1 MAITKVMHM
10 KASKNRQI
18 DVHLKQAIAYI
29 LKPEKLGNANLV
41 GGINCLPETAFEM
54 MKATKKMFQ
63 KTGGRQGYHLV
74 ISLKPGEGTPE
85 QMYDIAM
92 RFAKELL
99 HNEYEAVVAVHTDR
113 EHLHA
118 HVVLNSVN
126 MVNGHKYQY
135 HNGDWKAIIQ
145 PITNRLCEE
154 YGLDIMP
161 AEYSKD
167 PKNMSRPEWERENSY
182 TTLIKD
188 DVNYCALL
196 AEDERHF
203 IYLLSRLGY
212 EVKEG
217 KHIAVKAPGMK
228 RFKRIDTISEDFTR
242 ENINALIRYG
252 DSNSARPKVY
262 TFNPIYVKRAKLSK
276 FQKKYYARLYR
287 LRLIEKKRFYYKS
300 AHYYEA
306 IKQMHLLQ
314 EEYLLIVNHDVHS
327 LTDLMDLTNNLQK
340 DLQDVEMEQKQ
351 LYSERGIEKR
361 KCKNA
366 EDFQMFRD
374 SEPEYRLNLEALKER
389 KGKIKEQ
396 IKIAE
401 RCCFQEMSRVEEML
415 ERMIPVDEMDEITD
429 IYDVEIPDNPYK
441 KVAIAV
447 EEVAVSNEPK
457 SIVVPDVETVTE
469 LVRAVE
475 PMIIVPGPTIEPV
488 IEPVIEPIIEI
499 ADVVSGET
507 INPEIEESFV
517 EVPQSTDVEC
527 LRLPE
532 TVAEYRRLSLQEKAE
547 RFPFER
553 LSGDKAFNYFMDY
566 LTDMGS
572 RMGFSQAYDQFAE
585 ISECWDK
592 IQEQKLI
599 EREVEK
605 SLDLCDIM
613 GMTPELFRQ
622 ASADIRA
629 MVFRLEELDYKIGVK
644 VYRGVLEKL
653 GIEKDL
659 MDIYDEFDE
668 VYTESMTDKK
678 KDEKVWRR

>member
-18 DVHLKQAIAYI
+18 DVHLKQAITYI
-29 LKPEKLGNANLV
+29 LKPEKLGAANLV
-41 GGINCLPETAFEM
+41 GGVNCLPEKAYEM

-92 RFAKELL
+92 RFAEELL
-99 HNEYEAVVAVHTDR
+99 HNEYETVVAVHTDR

-118 HVVLNSVN
+118 HIVLNSVN
-126 MVNGHKYQY
+126 MVNGHKFQY
-135 HNGDWKAIIQ
+135 LNGEWKAIIQ

-196 AEDERHF
+196 AEDERYF

-252 DSNSARPKVY
+252 DSSNARPKVY

-287 LRLIEKKRFYYKS
+287 LRLIEKKRFHYKS

-314 EEYLLIVNHDVHS
+314 EEYLMIVNHDVHS
-327 LTDLMDLTNNLQK
+327 LSDLIYLVNKLQN
-340 DLQDVEMEQKQ
+340 DLQDVETEQKQ
-351 LYSERGIEKR
+351 MYSERGIEKR

-366 EDFQMFRD
+366 EDFQLFRD
-374 SEPEYRLNLEALKER
+374 SEPEYKCKLERLKER

-401 RCCFQEMSRVEEML
+401 RCCAKEISRAAEAL
-415 ERMIPVDEMDEITD
+415 DRMFSVDEMEEITD
-429 IYDVEIPDNPYK
+429 IYDVEVPKNPFK
-441 KVAIAV
+441 
-447 EEVAVSNEPK
+447 EVAVAVDEAPVSDELK
-457 SIVVPDVETVTE
+457 SIEEPEVAVITDLVMTE
-469 LVRAVE
+469 EQR
-475 PMIIVPGPTIEPV
+475 IIVPELTVEPV
-488 IEPVIEPIIEI
+488 IETSNIVE
-499 ADVVSGET
+499 GET
-507 INPEIEESFV
+507 IQSDIDKTLV
-517 EVPQSTDVEC
+517 DVPQSNDVE
-527 LRLPE
+527 RKELPK
-532 TVAEYRRLSLQEKAE
+532 TLVEYRRLSLQDKAE

-553 LSGDKAFNYFMDY
+553 ITDDKAFNYFMEY
-566 LTDMGS
+566 LTEIGS
-572 RMGFSQAYDQFAE
+572 SVGFSEAYDEFVE
-585 ISECWDK
+585 ISACWDK
-592 IQEQKLI
+592 IQEQNLV

-605 SLDLCDIM
+605 SMDLCDVM
-613 GMTPELFRQ
+613 GMTPELFQQ
-622 ASADIRA
+622 ARADIRA
-629 MVFRLEELDYKIGVK
+629 MVFHLEELDYKVGVK

-653 GIEKDL
+653 GIQNDL
-659 MDIYDEFDE
+659 MELYDEFDE
-668 VYTESMTDKK
+668 VYKESMTDKK
-678 KDEKVWRR
+678 KDEKDWRR

>member
-18 DVHLKQAIAYI
+18 DVHLKQAITYI
-29 LKPEKLGNANLV
+29 LKPEKLGDANLV
-41 GGINCLPETAFEM
+41 GGINCLPEKAYEM
-54 MKATKKMFQ
+54 MKGTKMMFQ

-92 RFAKELL
+92 RFAEELL

-118 HVVLNSVN
+118 HIVLNSVN
-126 MVNGHKYQY
+126 MVNGYKFQY

-182 TTLIKD
+182 STLIKD

-228 RFKRIDTISEDFTR
+228 RFKRIDTISEDFSR

-252 DSNSARPKVY
+252 DSSAARPKVY

-287 LRLIEKKRFYYKS
+287 LRLIEKKRFHYKS

-327 LTDLMDLTNNLQK
+327 LPDLINLSNKLQN
-340 DLQDVEMEQKQ
+340 DLQDVETEQKQ

-374 SEPEYRLNLEALKER
+374 SEPEYRCKLEALKER

-401 RCCFQEMSRVEEML
+401 RCCAKEISRAAEAL
-415 ERMIPVDEMDEITD
+415 DRMFPVDEMEEITN
-429 IYDVEIPDNPYK
+429 IYDVEVPENPFK
-441 KVAIAV
+441 EVAVAV
-447 EEVAVSNEPK
+447 DEVAVSDESK
-457 SIVVPDVETVTE
+457 SLAIQPVEKATG
-469 LVRAVE
+469 LARDD
-475 PMIIVPGPTIEPV
+475 
-488 IEPVIEPIIEI
+488 EPIITVPKPSIDPVQDSVMESSDMVEGEI
-499 ADVVSGET
+499 IVSD
-507 INPEIEESFV
+507 IDEIPV
-517 EVPQSTDVEC
+517 DVPQSNDVEC
-527 LRLPE
+527 MELPKVL
-532 TVAEYRRLSLQEKAE
+532 TEYQRLSLQEKAE
-547 RFPFER
+547 RFPFEI
-553 LSGDKAFNYFMDY
+553 LSDDKAFHYFMDY
-566 LTDMGS
+566 LAEIGS
-572 RMGFSQAYDQFAE
+572 NMGFSEAYDEFAE

-592 IQEQKLI
+592 KQEKRFV

-605 SLDLCDIM
+605 SMNLCDIM
-613 GMTPELFRQ
+613 GMTPELFQQ

-629 MVFRLEELDYKIGVK
+629 MVFHLEELDYKVGVK
-644 VYRGVLEKL
+644 VYRGVFEKL
-653 GIEKDL
+653 GIQKDL
-659 MDIYDEFDE
+659 MEIYDEFDE
-668 VYTESMTDKK
+668 VYKESVTDKK
-678 KDEKVWRR
+678 KADQDWRR

>member
-29 LKPEKLGNANLV
+29 LKPEKLGDANLV
-41 GGINCLPETAFEM
+41 GGINCLPEKAYEM

-74 ISLKPGEGTPE
+74 ISLRPGEGTPE

-92 RFAKELL
+92 RFAEELL

-118 HVVLNSVN
+118 HIVLNSVN
-126 MVNGHKYQY
+126 MVNGYKFQY

-188 DVNYCALL
+188 DVSYCALL

-228 RFKRIDTISEDFTR
+228 RFKRIDTISEDFSR

-252 DSNSARPKVY
+252 DSSNARPKVY

-287 LRLIEKKRFYYKS
+287 LRLIEKKRFHYKS

-306 IKQMHLLQ
+306 IKQMHLIQ
-314 EEYLLIVNHDVHS
+314 EEYLLIVNQDVHS
-327 LTDLMDLTNNLQK
+327 LPDLIDLANKFQN
-340 DLQDVEMEQKQ
+340 DLQDIETEQKQ

-366 EDFQMFRD
+366 DDFQLFRD
-374 SEPEYRLNLEALKER
+374 TESEYRCKLEALKER

-396 IKIAE
+396 IKIVE
-401 RCCFQEMSRVEEML
+401 RCCSKEISRAAEAL
-415 ERMIPVDEMDEITD
+415 DRMFPVDEMEEITN
-429 IYDVEIPDNPYK
+429 IYDVEVPENPFK
-441 KVAIAV
+441 EVVVA
-447 EEVAVSNEPK
+447 EDEVAVSDESKSLAITPVEKVTGLARDGEPRN
-457 SIVVPDVETVTE
+457 IVLGQT
-469 LVRAVE
+469 
-475 PMIIVPGPTIEPV
+475 
-488 IEPVIEPIIEI
+488 IEPVIEPIIETLDTVEGEI
-499 ADVVSGET
+499 IVSD
-507 INPEIEESFV
+507 IDEIPVGVQQSNDEECV
-517 EVPQSTDVEC
+517 E
-527 LRLPE
+527 LPKAL
-532 TVAEYRRLSLQEKAE
+532 AEYQRLSLQDKAE

-553 LSGDKAFNYFMDY
+553 LPDDEAFHYFMDY
-566 LTDMGS
+566 LTEIGS
-572 RMGFSQAYDQFAE
+572 KMGFSEAYDEFAA

-592 IQEQKLI
+592 MQEEKLV
-599 EREVEK
+599 EREIEK
-605 SLDLCDIM
+605 SMDLCDIM
-613 GMTPELFRQ
+613 GMTPELFQQ
-622 ASADIRA
+622 ASVDIRA
-629 MVFRLEELDYKIGVK
+629 MVFHLEELDYKVGVK

-653 GIEKDL
+653 GIQKDL
-659 MDIYDEFDE
+659 MEVYDEYDE
-668 VYTESMTDKK
+668 VYKKSVTDKK
-678 KDEKVWRR
+678 KDEKERRR

>member
-18 DVHLKQAIAYI
+18 DVHLKQAITYI
-29 LKPEKLGNANLV
+29 LKPEKLGDANLV
-41 GGINCLPETAFEM
+41 GGINCLPEMAYEM

-63 KTGGRQGYHLV
+63 KSGGRQGYHLV
-74 ISLKPGEGTPE
+74 ISLRPGEGTPE

-92 RFAKELL
+92 RFAEELL
-99 HNEYEAVVAVHTDR
+99 HNEFEAVVAVHTDR

-118 HVVLNSVN
+118 HIVLNSVN
-126 MVNGHKYQY
+126 MVNGYKFQY
-135 HNGDWKAIIQ
+135 HNGDWKEIIQ

-182 TTLIKD
+182 TILIKD

-203 IYLLSRLGY
+203 IYLLCRLGY

-228 RFKRIDTISEDFTR
+228 RFKRIDTISEDFSR

-252 DSNSARPKVY
+252 DSSNARPKVY
-262 TFNPIYVKRAKLSK
+262 TINPIYVKRAKLTK

-287 LRLIEKKRFYYKS
+287 LRLIEKKRFHYKS

-327 LTDLMDLTNNLQK
+327 LPDLIALSNKLQN
-340 DLQDVEMEQKQ
+340 DLQDVETEQKQ

-366 EDFQMFRD
+366 DDFQMFRD
-374 SEPEYRLNLEALKER
+374 TESEYRRKLEALKER

-401 RCCFQEMSRVEEML
+401 RCCAKEISRAAEAL
-415 ERMIPVDEMDEITD
+415 DRMFPVDEMEEITD
-429 IYDVEIPDNPYK
+429 IYDVEVPENPFK
-441 KVAIAV
+441 EVAEAV
-447 EEVAVSNEPK
+447 DEVAVSDESK
-457 SIVVPDVETVTE
+457 SLAVPPVEKVTE
-469 LVRAVE
+469 LFVKEE
-475 PMIIVPGPTIEPV
+475 PRSIVPEPTS
-488 IEPVIEPIIEI
+488 EPVIEPIIETLDTVEGEI
-499 ADVVSGET
+499 IVSD
-507 INPEIEESFV
+507 NDEIPVGVQRCNNV
-517 EVPQSTDVEC
+517 ERVE
-527 LRLPE
+527 LPK
-532 TVAEYRRLSLQEKAE
+532 VLAEYQRLSLQEKAE
-547 RFPFER
+547 RFPFEI
-553 LSGDKAFNYFMDY
+553 LPDDKVFHYFMDY
-566 LTDMGS
+566 LTEIGS
-572 RMGFSQAYDQFAE
+572 NMRFSEAYDEFAA

-592 IQEQKLI
+592 MQEQELV

-605 SLDLCDIM
+605 SMDLCDIM
-613 GMTPELFRQ
+613 GMTPELFQQ

-629 MVFRLEELDYKIGVK
+629 MVFHLEELDYKVGVK

-668 VYTESMTDKK
+668 VYVESMTDKK
-678 KDEKVWRR
+678 KDEKEWRR

>member
-10 KASKNRQI
+10 KASKSRQI
-18 DVHLKQAIAYI
+18 DVHLKQAIVYI
-29 LKPEKLGNANLV
+29 LKPEKLGAANLV
-41 GGINCLPETAFEM
+41 GGINCLPEAAYEM

-92 RFAKELL
+92 RFAEELL

-118 HVVLNSVN
+118 HIVLNSVN
-126 MVNGHKYQY
+126 MVNGYKFQY

-167 PKNMSRPEWERENSY
+167 PKNMSRPEWKKENSY
-182 TTLIKD
+182 ATLIKD
-188 DVNYCALL
+188 DVNYCVLL

-228 RFKRIDTISEDFTR
+228 RFKRIDTISADFTR

-252 DSNSARPKVY
+252 DSSVARPKVY

-287 LRLIEKKRFYYKS
+287 LRLIEKKRFHYKS

-314 EEYLLIVNHDVHS
+314 EEYLMIVNHDVHS
-327 LTDLMDLTNNLQK
+327 LTDLTDLTNKLQN
-340 DLQDVEMEQKQ
+340 DLQDVETEQKQ
-351 LYSERGIEKR
+351 MYSERGIEKR

-366 EDFQMFRD
+366 EDFQLFRD
-374 SEPEYRLNLEALKER
+374 GEPEYRYKLEALKER

-401 RCCFQEMSRVEEML
+401 RCCVQEISRAAETLDRML
-415 ERMIPVDEMDEITD
+415 PVDEKEEITD
-429 IYDVEIPDNPYK
+429 IYDVEVPENPFK
-441 KVAIAV
+441 KVIVAV
-447 EEVAVSNEPK
+447 DEVAISEEAK
-457 SIVVPDVETVTE
+457 RIVVPQLEAMNE
-469 LVRAVE
+469 FVREDE
-475 PMIIVPGPTIEPV
+475 PIIIVPEPSIELVTDSV
-488 IEPVIEPIIEI
+488 IELSDMIERETTSSGIDET
-499 ADVVSGET
+499 VVDM
-507 INPEIEESFV
+507 
-517 EVPQSTDVEC
+517 PQSNDVERMERPKA
-527 LRLPE
+527 L
-532 TVAEYRRLSLQEKAE
+532 AEYQRLSLQEKAE
-547 RFPFER
+547 RFPFKR
-553 LSGDKAFNYFMDY
+553 LANDKTFNYFMGY
-566 LTDMGS
+566 LTEIGNS
-572 RMGFSQAYDQFAE
+572 MGFSEAYDEFAE
-585 ISECWDK
+585 ISACWDK
-592 IQEQKLI
+592 IQEQSLV

-605 SLDLCDIM
+605 SMYLCDVM
-613 GMTPELFRQ
+613 GMTPELFLQ

-629 MVFRLEELDYKIGVK
+629 MVFHLVELDYKVGVK

-653 GIEKDL
+653 GIQKDL
-659 MDIYDEFDE
+659 MEVYDEYDE
-668 VYTESMTDKK
+668 VYTESVMDKK
-678 KDEKVWRR
+678 KDEKERRR

>member
-18 DVHLKQAIAYI
+18 DVHLKQAITYI
-29 LKPEKLGNANLV
+29 LKPEKLGDANLV
-41 GGINCLPETAFEM
+41 GGINCLPEKAYEM

-74 ISLKPGEGTPE
+74 ISLRPGEGTPE

-92 RFAKELL
+92 RFAEELL

-118 HVVLNSVN
+118 HIVLNSVN
-126 MVNGHKYQY
+126 MVNGYKFQY

-182 TTLIKD
+182 TTLIKE

-228 RFKRIDTISEDFTR
+228 RFKRIDTISEDFSR

-252 DSNSARPKVY
+252 DSSNARPKVY

-287 LRLIEKKRFYYKS
+287 LRLIEKKRFHYKS
-300 AHYYEA
+300 AQYYES
-306 IKQMHLLQ
+306 IKQMHLIQ

-327 LTDLMDLTNNLQK
+327 LPDLINLSNKLQN
-340 DLQDVEMEQKQ
+340 DLQDVETEQKQ

-366 EDFQMFRD
+366 ANFQSFRD
-374 SEPEYRLNLEALKER
+374 SEPEYRRKLEALKER

-401 RCCFQEMSRVEEML
+401 RCCAKEISRAAEAL
-415 ERMIPVDEMDEITD
+415 DRMFPVDEMEEITD
-429 IYDVEIPDNPYK
+429 IYEVEVPENPFK
-441 KVAIAV
+441 EVAVAV
-447 EEVAVSNEPK
+447 DEVAVSDELK
-457 SIVVPDVETVTE
+457 SLAVPPVEKVIGLAKEDE
-469 LVRAVE
+469 LRN
-475 PMIIVPGPTIEPV
+475 IVPETTSEPV
-488 IEPVIEPIIEI
+488 IETIIETLDRVEGEI
-499 ADVVSGET
+499 IVSD
-507 INPEIEESFV
+507 IDEILV
-517 EVPQSTDVEC
+517 GVQQSNDVE
-527 LRLPE
+527 RVELPK
-532 TVAEYRRLSLQEKAE
+532 VIAEYQRLSLQEKAE

-553 LSGDKAFNYFMDY
+553 LPDDEAFNYFMDY
-566 LTDMGS
+566 LTEIGS
-572 RMGFSQAYDQFAE
+572 RMGFSEAYDEFAE

-592 IQEQKLI
+592 KQEEKLV

-605 SLDLCDIM
+605 SMDLCDIM
-613 GMTPELFRQ
+613 GMTPELFQQ

-629 MVFRLEELDYKIGVK
+629 MVFHLEELDYKVGVK

-653 GIEKDL
+653 GIQKDL
-659 MDIYDEFDE
+659 MEIYDEFDE
-668 VYTESMTDKK
+668 VYRESVTDKK
-678 KDEKVWRR
+678 KDEKEWRR

>member
-1 MAITKVMHM
+1 M

-18 DVHLKQAIAYI
+18 DVHLKQAINYI
-29 LKPEKLGNANLV
+29 LKPEKLGDANLV
-41 GGINCLPETAFEM
+41 GGINCLPETAYEM
-54 MKATKKMFQ
+54 MKGTKMMFQ

-92 RFAKELL
+92 RFAEELL

-118 HVVLNSVN
+118 HIVLNSIN
-126 MVNGHKYQY
+126 MINGYKFQY

-228 RFKRIDTISEDFTR
+228 RFKRIDTISEDFSR

-252 DSNSARPKVY
+252 DSSNARPKVY

-287 LRLIEKKRFYYKS
+287 LRLIEKKRFHYKS

-327 LTDLMDLTNNLQK
+327 LPDLIDLANKLQN
-340 DLQDVEMEQKQ
+340 DLKDVETEQKQ

-361 KCKNA
+361 KCKNP
-366 EDFQMFRD
+366 EDFQSFRD
-374 SEPEYRLNLEALKER
+374 SEPAYRCKLEALKER

-401 RCCFQEMSRVEEML
+401 RCCTQEISRAAEAL
-415 ERMIPVDEMDEITD
+415 DRMFPVDEMEEITD
-429 IYDVEIPDNPYK
+429 IYDVEVPENPFK
-441 KVAIAV
+441 AVVVAV
-447 EEVAVSNEPK
+447 DEVAVSDELK
-457 SIVVPDVETVTE
+457 SLAISPVEKVTGLARE
-469 LVRAVE
+469 DEALN
-475 PMIIVPGPTIEPV
+475 IVPEPTS
-488 IEPVIEPIIEI
+488 EPVIEPIIETLDTVEGEI
-499 ADVVSGET
+499 IVSDIDEILVGVQQSNDVVR
-507 INPEIEESFV
+507 V
-517 EVPQSTDVEC
+517 E
-527 LRLPE
+527 LPK
-532 TVAEYRRLSLQEKAE
+532 VLAEYERLSLQEKAE

-553 LSGDKAFNYFMDY
+553 LPDDKAFHYFMDY
-566 LTDMGS
+566 LTEIES
-572 RMGFSQAYDQFAE
+572 RMGFSEAYDEFAE
-585 ISECWDK
+585 ISEYWDK
-592 IQEQKLI
+592 MQEQKLVK
-599 EREVEK
+599 REVKK
-605 SLDLCDIM
+605 SMDLCDIM
-613 GMTPELFRQ
+613 GMTPELFQR

-629 MVFRLEELDYKIGVK
+629 MVFHLEELDYKVGVK

-653 GIEKDL
+653 GIQKDL
-659 MDIYDEFDE
+659 IDIYDEFDE

-678 KDEKVWRR
+678 KDEKEWRR

>member
-1 MAITKVMHM
+1 M

-18 DVHLKQAIAYI
+18 DVHLKQAITYI
-29 LKPEKLGNANLV
+29 LKTEKLGDANLV
-41 GGINCLPETAFEM
+41 GGINCLPEKAYEM
-54 MKATKKMFQ
+54 MKTTKKMFQ

-74 ISLKPGEGTPE
+74 ISLRPGEGTPE

-99 HNEYEAVVAVHTDR
+99 HNEYEAFVAVHTDR

-118 HVVLNSVN
+118 HIVLNSVN
-126 MVNGHKYQY
+126 MVNGYKFQY

-188 DVNYCALL
+188 DVSYCALL

-228 RFKRIDTISEDFTR
+228 RFKRIDTISEDFSR

-252 DSNSARPKVY
+252 DSSNARPKVY

-276 FQKKYYARLYR
+276 FQKKYYVRLYR
-287 LRLIEKKRFYYKS
+287 LRLIEKKRFHYKS
-300 AHYYEA
+300 AHYYES

-327 LTDLMDLTNNLQK
+327 LPDLINLSNKLQN
-340 DLQDVEMEQKQ
+340 DLQDVETEQKQ

-366 EDFQMFRD
+366 DDFQRFRD
-374 SEPEYRLNLEALKER
+374 SEHEYRRKLEALKER

-401 RCCFQEMSRVEEML
+401 RCCAKEISRATDVL
-415 ERMIPVDEMDEITD
+415 DRMFPVDEMEEITD
-429 IYDVEIPDNPYK
+429 IYDVEVPENPFK
-441 KVAIAV
+441 EVAVAV
-447 EEVAVSNEPK
+447 DEVAVSDESK
-457 SIVVPDVETVTE
+457 SLAIPPVEKVTGLARE
-469 LVRAVE
+469 DEARN
-475 PMIIVPGPTIEPV
+475 IVPEPTS
-488 IEPVIEPIIEI
+488 EPVIEPIIETLETVEGEI
-499 ADVVSGET
+499 IVSD
-507 INPEIEESFV
+507 IDEIPV
-517 EVPQSTDVEC
+517 EVQQSNDVE
-527 LRLPE
+527 RVELPK
-532 TVAEYRRLSLQEKAE
+532 VLAEYERLSLQEKAE
-547 RFPFER
+547 KFPFER
-553 LSGDKAFNYFMDY
+553 LPDDKAFNYFMDY
-566 LTDMGS
+566 LTEIGS
-572 RMGFSQAYDQFAE
+572 RMGFSEAYDEFAE

-592 IQEQKLI
+592 KQEEKLV

-605 SLDLCDIM
+605 SMDLCDIM
-613 GMTPELFRQ
+613 VMTPELFQQ
-622 ASADIRA
+622 ASAEIRA
-629 MVFRLEELDYKIGVK
+629 MVFHLEELEYTVGVK

-659 MDIYDEFDE
+659 MDIYDEFNE
-668 VYTESMTDKK
+668 VYAESMTDKK
-678 KDEKVWRR
+678 KDEKEWRR

>member
-18 DVHLKQAIAYI
+18 DVHLKQAITYI
-29 LKPEKLGNANLV
+29 LKPEKLGDANLV
-41 GGINCLPETAFEM
+41 GGINCLPEKAYEM

-74 ISLKPGEGTPE
+74 ISLRPGEGTPE
-85 QMYDIAM
+85 QLYDIAM
-92 RFAKELL
+92 RFAEELL
-99 HNEYEAVVAVHTDR
+99 HNEYETVVAVHTDR

-118 HVVLNSVN
+118 HIVLNSVN
-126 MVNGHKYQY
+126 MVNGYKFQY
-135 HNGDWKAIIQ
+135 HNGDWKEIIQ

-188 DVNYCALL
+188 DVSYCALL

-228 RFKRIDTISEDFTR
+228 RFKRIDTISEDFSR

-252 DSNSARPKVY
+252 DSSNARPKIY
-262 TFNPIYVKRAKLSK
+262 TFNPSYVKRAKLSK

-287 LRLIEKKRFYYKS
+287 LRLIEKKRFHYKS

-314 EEYLLIVNHDVHS
+314 EEYLMIVNHDVHS
-327 LTDLMDLTNNLQK
+327 LPDLIDLANRFQN
-340 DLQDVEMEQKQ
+340 DLQDVETEQKQ

-389 KGKIKEQ
+389 KGKIQEQ

-401 RCCFQEMSRVEEML
+401 RCCAQEISRAAEAL
-415 ERMIPVDEMDEITD
+415 DRMFPVDEMEEITD
-429 IYDVEIPDNPYK
+429 IYDVEVPENPFK
-441 KVAIAV
+441 EVAVAV
-447 EEVAVSNEPK
+447 DEVAVSDESKSLAVPQVEVMTGIAWKDEPRN
-457 SIVVPDVETVTE
+457 IVLEPTSE
-469 LVRAVE
+469 AV
-475 PMIIVPGPTIEPV
+475 MG
-488 IEPVIEPIIEI
+488 PIIETLDI
-499 ADVVSGET
+499 VEGEIIVSD
-507 INPEIEESFV
+507 IDEIPV
-517 EVPQSTDVEC
+517 GMQQSNDVE
-527 LRLPE
+527 RVELPK
-532 TVAEYRRLSLQEKAE
+532 VLAEYQRLSLQEKAE

-553 LSGDKAFNYFMDY
+553 LPDDKAFKYFMDY
-566 LTDMGS
+566 LTEIGS
-572 RMGFSQAYDQFAE
+572 SMGFSEAYDEFAE
-585 ISECWDK
+585 ISEYWDK
-592 IQEQKLI
+592 KQEEKLV

-605 SLDLCDIM
+605 SMNLCDIM

-629 MVFRLEELDYKIGVK
+629 MVFHLEELDYKVGVK

-653 GIEKDL
+653 GIQKDL
-659 MDIYDEFDE
+659 MEVYDEYDE
-668 VYTESMTDKK
+668 VYKESVTDKK
-678 KDEKVWRR
+678 KDEKEWRR

>member
-18 DVHLKQAIAYI
+18 DVHLKQAITYI
-29 LKPEKLGNANLV
+29 LKPEKLGDANLV
-41 GGINCLPETAFEM
+41 GGINCLPEKAYEM

-74 ISLKPGEGTPE
+74 ISLRPGEGTPE

-92 RFAKELL
+92 RFAEELL

-118 HVVLNSVN
+118 HIVLNSVD
-126 MVNGHKYQY
+126 MVNGYKFQY

-182 TTLIKD
+182 TTLIKE

-217 KHIAVKAPGMK
+217 KHIAMKAPGMK
-228 RFKRIDTISEDFTR
+228 RFKRIDTISEDFSR

-252 DSNSARPKVY
+252 DSSNARPKVY

-287 LRLIEKKRFYYKS
+287 LRLIEKKRFHYKS
-300 AHYYEA
+300 AQYYES
-306 IKQMHLLQ
+306 IKQMHLIQ

-327 LTDLMDLTNNLQK
+327 LPDLINLSNKLQN
-340 DLQDVEMEQKQ
+340 DLQDVETEQKQ

-366 EDFQMFRD
+366 ANFQSFRD
-374 SEPEYRLNLEALKER
+374 SEPEYRRKLEALKER

-401 RCCFQEMSRVEEML
+401 RCCAKEISRAAEAL
-415 ERMIPVDEMDEITD
+415 DRMFPVDEMEEITD
-429 IYDVEIPDNPYK
+429 IYEVEVPENPFK
-441 KVAIAV
+441 EVAVAV
-447 EEVAVSNEPK
+447 DEVAVSDELKAFKVSPVK
-457 SIVVPDVETVTE
+457 KATE
-469 LVRAVE
+469 LARE
-475 PMIIVPGPTIEPV
+475 DNPMIIVPEPP
-488 IEPVIEPIIEI
+488 IEPVIEPIIETLDTVEGEI
-499 ADVVSGET
+499 RGSDINEILVDVQQS
-507 INPEIEESFV
+507 NDIERV
-517 EVPQSTDVEC
+517 E
-527 LRLPE
+527 LPK
-532 TVAEYRRLSLQEKAE
+532 VLAEYERLSLQEKAE

-553 LSGDKAFNYFMDY
+553 LPDDKAFHYFMYY
-566 LTDMGS
+566 LTEIGSDME
-572 RMGFSQAYDQFAE
+572 FSEAYDEFAE

-592 IQEQKLI
+592 MQEEKLV

-605 SLDLCDIM
+605 SMDLCDIM
-613 GMTPELFRQ
+613 GMTPELFQQ

-629 MVFRLEELDYKIGVK
+629 MVFHLEELDYKVGVK

-653 GIEKDL
+653 GIQKDL
-659 MDIYDEFDE
+659 MAVYDEYDE

-678 KDEKVWRR
+678 KDEKEWRR

>member
-29 LKPEKLGNANLV
+29 LKPEKLGDANLV
-41 GGINCLPETAFEM
+41 GGINCLPEKAYEM

-74 ISLKPGEGTPE
+74 ISLRPGEGTPE

-92 RFAKELL
+92 RFAEELL

-118 HVVLNSVN
+118 HIVLNSVN
-126 MVNGHKYQY
+126 MVNGYKFQY

-145 PITNRLCEE
+145 PITSRLCEE

-188 DVNYCALL
+188 DVSYCALL

-228 RFKRIDTISEDFTR
+228 RFKRIYTISEDFSR

-252 DSNSARPKVY
+252 DSSNARPKVY

-287 LRLIEKKRFYYKS
+287 LRLIEKKRFHYKS

-327 LTDLMDLTNNLQK
+327 LPDLINLSNKLQNDLK
-340 DLQDVEMEQKQ
+340 DVETEQKQ
-351 LYSERGIEKR
+351 LYSERGIEKQ

-366 EDFQMFRD
+366 EDFQKFRD
-374 SEPEYRLNLEALKER
+374 SEPEYRRKLEALKER

-401 RCCFQEMSRVEEML
+401 RCCAQEISRAAEAL
-415 ERMIPVDEMDEITD
+415 DRMFPVDEMEEITD
-429 IYDVEIPDNPYK
+429 IYDVEVPENPFK
-441 KVAIAV
+441 EVVVAV
-447 EEVAVSNEPK
+447 DEVAVSDESKSLAIPPVEKVTGLAWDDESIITVPEP
-457 SIVVPDVETVTE
+457 SIDPVHDSVIETLDTVEGEIMDSDIDEIQVGVQQSNDVESVE
-469 LVRAVE
+469 LPKAL
-475 PMIIVPGPTIEPV
+475 
-488 IEPVIEPIIEI
+488 
-499 ADVVSGET
+499 D
-507 INPEIEESFV
+507 
-517 EVPQSTDVEC
+517 
-527 LRLPE
+527 
-532 TVAEYRRLSLQEKAE
+532 EYQRLSLQEKAE
-547 RFPFER
+547 RFPFEI
-553 LSGDKAFNYFMDY
+553 LPDDKAFHYFMDY
-566 LTDMGS
+566 LTEIGS
-572 RMGFSQAYDQFAE
+572 NIGFSEAYDEFAA
-585 ISECWDK
+585 ISKSWDK
-592 IQEQKLI
+592 MQEEKLV

-605 SLDLCDIM
+605 SVVLCDIM
-613 GMTPELFRQ
+613 GMTPELFQ
-622 ASADIRA
+622 LASADIRA
-629 MVFRLEELDYKIGVK
+629 MVFHLDELDYKVGVK

-659 MDIYDEFDE
+659 MDIYDEFDDA
-668 VYTESMTDKK
+668 YTESMTDMK
-678 KDEKVWRR
+678 KDEKDWRR

>member
-18 DVHLKQAIAYI
+18 DVHLKQAITYI
-29 LKPEKLGNANLV
+29 LKPEKLGDANLV
-41 GGINCLPETAFEM
+41 GGINCLPEKAYEM

-74 ISLKPGEGTPE
+74 ISLRPGEGTPE

-92 RFAKELL
+92 RFAEELL
-99 HNEYEAVVAVHTDR
+99 HNGYEAVVAVHTDR

-118 HVVLNSVN
+118 HIVLNSVN
-126 MVNGHKYQY
+126 MVSGYKFQY

-188 DVNYCALL
+188 DVSYCALL

-217 KHIAVKAPGMK
+217 KHLAVKAPGMK
-228 RFKRIDTISEDFTR
+228 RFKRIDTISEDFSR

-252 DSNSARPKVY
+252 DSSNARPKVY

-287 LRLIEKKRFYYKS
+287 LRLIEKKRFHYKS

-306 IKQMHLLQ
+306 IKQMHLIQ

-327 LTDLMDLTNNLQK
+327 LPDLIDLSNKLQN
-340 DLQDVEMEQKQ
+340 DLQGVETEQKQ

-366 EDFQMFRD
+366 DDFQLFRNTE
-374 SEPEYRLNLEALKER
+374 SEYRCKLEALKER

-401 RCCFQEMSRVEEML
+401 RCCAQEISRAAEAL
-415 ERMIPVDEMDEITD
+415 DRMFPVDEMEEISD
-429 IYDVEIPDNPYK
+429 IYDVEVPENPFK
-441 KVAIAV
+441 
-447 EEVAVSNEPK
+447 EVAVAVDEVAMSDESKSLAIPPIEKVAGLAREAEPRN
-457 SIVVPDVETVTE
+457 IVTE
-469 LVRAVE
+469 
-475 PMIIVPGPTIEPV
+475 PTIEPV
-488 IEPVIEPIIEI
+488 IQPIIETLDRVEGKI
-499 ADVVSGET
+499 IVSD
-507 INPEIEESFV
+507 IDEIPV
-517 EVPQSTDVEC
+517 GVQQSNDVE
-527 LRLPE
+527 RVELPK
-532 TVAEYRRLSLQEKAE
+532 VLAEYQRLSLQEKAE

-553 LSGDKAFNYFMDY
+553 LPDDKAFHYFMDY
-566 LTDMGS
+566 LTKIGS
-572 RMGFSQAYDQFAE
+572 NMGFSEAYDEFAA
-585 ISECWDK
+585 ISECCYK
-592 IQEQKLI
+592 MQEEKLV

-605 SLDLCDIM
+605 SMELCDIM
-613 GMTPELFRQ
+613 GMTPELFQQ

-629 MVFRLEELDYKIGVK
+629 MAFHLEELDYKVGVK

-653 GIEKDL
+653 GIQKDL
-659 MDIYDEFDE
+659 IDIYDEFDE

-678 KDEKVWRR
+678 KDEKDWRR

>member
-18 DVHLKQAIAYI
+18 DVHLKQAITYI
-29 LKPEKLGNANLV
+29 LKPEKLGDANLV
-41 GGINCLPETAFEM
+41 GGINCLPEKAYEM

-74 ISLKPGEGTPE
+74 ISLRPGEGTPE

-92 RFAKELL
+92 RFAEELL
-99 HNEYEAVVAVHTDR
+99 RNEYEAVVAVHTDR

-118 HVVLNSVN
+118 HIVLNSVN
-126 MVNGHKYQY
+126 MVNGYKFQY
-135 HNGDWKAIIQ
+135 HNGDWKEIIQ

-196 AEDERHF
+196 AEDESHF

-228 RFKRIDTISEDFTR
+228 RFKRIDTISEEFSR

-252 DSNSARPKVY
+252 DSSNARPKVY

-287 LRLIEKKRFYYKS
+287 LRLIEKKRFHYKS
-300 AHYYEA
+300 AHYYES

-327 LTDLMDLTNNLQK
+327 LPDLINLSNKLQN
-340 DLQDVEMEQKQ
+340 DLQDVETEQKQ

-366 EDFQMFRD
+366 DDFQRFRD
-374 SEPEYRLNLEALKER
+374 SEPEYRRKLEALKER

-401 RCCFQEMSRVEEML
+401 RCCAKEISRAAEAL
-415 ERMIPVDEMDEITD
+415 DRMFPVDEMEEITD
-429 IYDVEIPDNPYK
+429 IYDVEVPENPFK
-441 KVAIAV
+441 EIAV
-447 EEVAVSNEPK
+447 AVDEVAVSDESK
-457 SIVVPDVETVTE
+457 SLAIPPVEKATG
-469 LVRAVE
+469 LARDD
-475 PMIIVPGPTIEPV
+475 
-488 IEPVIEPIIEI
+488 EPIITVPEPSIDPVHDSVIESSDTVEGEI
-499 ADVVSGET
+499 IVSD
-507 INPEIEESFV
+507 IDEIPV
-517 EVPQSTDVEC
+517 GVQQSNDIEC
-527 LRLPE
+527 MELPKDL
-532 TVAEYRRLSLQEKAE
+532 AEYQRLSLQEKAE
-547 RFPFER
+547 RFPFEI
-553 LSGDKAFNYFMDY
+553 LPNDKEFKYFMDY
-566 LTDMGS
+566 LTEIGS
-572 RMGFSQAYDQFAE
+572 NMGFGEAYDEFVE

-592 IQEQKLI
+592 KQEEKLV

-605 SLDLCDIM
+605 SMDLCDIM
-613 GMTPELFRQ
+613 GMTSELFEQ

-629 MVFRLEELDYKIGVK
+629 MVFHLEELDYKVGVK

-653 GIEKDL
+653 GIQKDL

-668 VYTESMTDKK
+668 VYTESMTNKK
-678 KDEKVWRR
+678 KDKKDWMR

>member
-29 LKPEKLGNANLV
+29 LKPEKLGDANLV
-41 GGINCLPETAFEM
+41 GGINCLPEKAYEM

-74 ISLKPGEGTPE
+74 ISLRPREGTPE

-92 RFAKELL
+92 RFAEELL

-118 HVVLNSVN
+118 HIVLNSVN
-126 MVNGHKYQY
+126 MVNGYKFQY

-188 DVNYCALL
+188 DVSYCALL

-228 RFKRIDTISEDFTR
+228 RFKRIDTISEDFSR

-252 DSNSARPKVY
+252 DSSNARPKVY

-287 LRLIEKKRFYYKS
+287 LRLIEKKRFHYKS

-306 IKQMHLLQ
+306 IKQMHLIQ
-314 EEYLLIVNHDVHS
+314 EEYLLIVNQDVHS
-327 LTDLMDLTNNLQK
+327 LPDLIDLANKFQN
-340 DLQDVEMEQKQ
+340 DLQDIETEQKQ

-366 EDFQMFRD
+366 DDFQLFRD
-374 SEPEYRLNLEALKER
+374 TESEYRCKLEALKER

-396 IKIAE
+396 IKIVE
-401 RCCFQEMSRVEEML
+401 RCCSKEISRAAEAL
-415 ERMIPVDEMDEITD
+415 DRMFPVDEMEEITN
-429 IYDVEIPDNPYK
+429 IYDVEVPENPFK
-441 KVAIAV
+441 EVVVA
-447 EEVAVSNEPK
+447 EDEVAVSDESKSLAITPVEKVTGLARDGEP
-457 SIVVPDVETVTE
+457 
-469 LVRAVE
+469 RN
-475 PMIIVPGPTIEPV
+475 IVPGQT
-488 IEPVIEPIIEI
+488 IEPVIEPIIETLDTVEGEI
-499 ADVVSGET
+499 IVSD
-507 INPEIEESFV
+507 IDEIPVGVQQSNDEERV
-517 EVPQSTDVEC
+517 E
-527 LRLPE
+527 LPKAL
-532 TVAEYRRLSLQEKAE
+532 AEYQRLSLQDKAE

-553 LSGDKAFNYFMDY
+553 LPDDEAFHYFMDY
-566 LTDMGS
+566 LTEIGS
-572 RMGFSQAYDQFAE
+572 KMGFSEAYDEFAA

-592 IQEQKLI
+592 MQEEKLV
-599 EREVEK
+599 EREIEK
-605 SLDLCDIM
+605 SMDLCDIM
-613 GMTPELFRQ
+613 GMTPELFQQ
-622 ASADIRA
+622 ASVDIRA
-629 MVFRLEELDYKIGVK
+629 MVFHLEELDYKVGVK

-653 GIEKDL
+653 GIQKDL
-659 MDIYDEFDE
+659 MEVYDEYDE
-668 VYTESMTDKK
+668 VYKESVTDKK
-678 KDEKVWRR
+678 KDEKERRR

>member
-1 MAITKVMHM
+1 
-10 KASKNRQI
+10 
-18 DVHLKQAIAYI
+18 
-29 LKPEKLGNANLV
+29 
-41 GGINCLPETAFEM
+41 
-54 MKATKKMFQ
+54 

-92 RFAKELL
+92 RFAEELL

-118 HVVLNSVN
+118 HIVLNSVN
-126 MVNGHKYQY
+126 MVNGYKFQY

-182 TTLIKD
+182 ITLIID
-188 DVNYCALL
+188 DVSYCALL

-203 IYLLSRLGY
+203 VYLLSRLGY

-228 RFKRIDTISEDFTR
+228 RFKRIDTISEDFSR

-252 DSNSARPKVY
+252 DSSAARPKVY

-287 LRLIEKKRFYYKS
+287 LRLIEKKRFHYKS

-327 LTDLMDLTNNLQK
+327 LPDLIDLSNKLQN
-340 DLQDVEMEQKQ
+340 DLQDVETEQKQ

-366 EDFQMFRD
+366 DDFQVFRD
-374 SEPEYRLNLEALKER
+374 SEPEYRCKLEALKER

-401 RCCFQEMSRVEEML
+401 RCCVQEISRAAEAL
-415 ERMIPVDEMDEITD
+415 DRMFPVDEMGEITD
-429 IYDVEIPDNPYK
+429 IYDVEVPKNPFK
-441 KVAIAV
+441 EVAVAV
-447 EEVAVSNEPK
+447 DEVAVS
-457 SIVVPDVETVTE
+457 DE
-469 LVRAVE
+469 L
-475 PMIIVPGPTIEPV
+475 
-488 IEPVIEPIIEI
+488 
-499 ADVVSGET
+499 
-507 INPEIEESFV
+507 
-517 EVPQSTDVEC
+517 
-527 LRLPE
+527 
-532 TVAEYRRLSLQEKAE
+532 
-547 RFPFER
+547 
-553 LSGDKAFNYFMDY
+553 KAFKV
-566 LTDMGS
+566 S
-572 RMGFSQAYDQFAE
+572 
-585 ISECWDK
+585 
-592 IQEQKLI
+592 
-599 EREVEK
+599 
-605 SLDLCDIM
+605 
-613 GMTPELFRQ
+613 P
-622 ASADIRA
+622 
-629 MVFRLEELDYKIGVK
+629 VK
-644 VYRGVLEKL
+644 
-653 GIEKDL
+653 
-659 MDIYDEFDE
+659 
-668 VYTESMTDKK
+668 
-678 KDEKVWRR
+678 

>member
-1 MAITKVMHM
+1 M

-29 LKPEKLGNANLV
+29 LKPEKLGDANLV

-74 ISLKPGEGTPE
+74 ISLRPGEGTPE

-92 RFAKELL
+92 RFAEELL

-118 HVVLNSVN
+118 HIVLNSVN
-126 MVNGHKYQY
+126 MVNGYKFQY

-228 RFKRIDTISEDFTR
+228 RFKRIDTISDDFSR

-252 DSNSARPKVY
+252 DSSTARPKVY

-287 LRLIEKKRFYYKS
+287 LRLIEKKRFHYKS
-300 AHYYEA
+300 AQYYEA

-327 LTDLMDLTNNLQK
+327 LPDLINLSNKLQNDLK
-340 DLQDVEMEQKQ
+340 DVETEQKQ
-351 LYSERGIEKR
+351 LYSERGIEKQ

-366 EDFQMFRD
+366 EDFQRFRD

-401 RCCFQEMSRVEEML
+401 RCCAKEISRAAEAL
-415 ERMIPVDEMDEITD
+415 DRMFPVDEMEEITD
-429 IYDVEIPDNPYK
+429 IYDVEVPENPFK
-441 KVAIAV
+441 EVAVAV
-447 EEVAVSNEPK
+447 DEVAVSDESK
-457 SIVVPDVETVTE
+457 SLVIQPVEKATG
-469 LVRAVE
+469 LARDD
-475 PMIIVPGPTIEPV
+475 
-488 IEPVIEPIIEI
+488 EPIITVPKPSIDPVQDSAIESSDMVEGEI
-499 ADVVSGET
+499 IVSD
-507 INPEIEESFV
+507 IDEIPV
-517 EVPQSTDVEC
+517 DVPQSNDVE
-527 LRLPE
+527 RMELPK
-532 TVAEYRRLSLQEKAE
+532 VLAEYQRLSLQEKAE
-547 RFPFER
+547 RFPFEI
-553 LSGDKAFNYFMDY
+553 LPYDKAFNYFMDY
-566 LTDMGS
+566 LTEIGS
-572 RMGFSQAYDQFAE
+572 NMGFSEAYDEFAE

-592 IQEQKLI
+592 KQEEKLV

-605 SLDLCDIM
+605 SMDLCDIM
-613 GMTPELFRQ
+613 GMTSELFEQ

-629 MVFRLEELDYKIGVK
+629 MVFHLEELDYKVGVK

-653 GIEKDL
+653 GIQKDL
-659 MDIYDEFDE
+659 MEVYDEYDE
-668 VYTESMTDKK
+668 VYKESVTDKK
-678 KDEKVWRR
+678 KDEKEWRR

>member
-29 LKPEKLGNANLV
+29 LKPEKLGDANLV
-41 GGINCLPETAFEM
+41 GGINCLPEKAYEM
-54 MKATKKMFQ
+54 MKGTKIMFQ

-92 RFAKELL
+92 RFAEELL

-118 HVVLNSVN
+118 HIVLNSVN
-126 MVNGHKYQY
+126 MINGYKFQY

-228 RFKRIDTISEDFTR
+228 RFKRIDTISEDFSR

-252 DSNSARPKVY
+252 DSSNARPKVY

-287 LRLIEKKRFYYKS
+287 LRLIEKKRFHYKS
-300 AHYYEA
+300 AHYCEA
-306 IKQMHLLQ
+306 IKQMHLIQ

-327 LTDLMDLTNNLQK
+327 LPDLIDISNKLQN
-340 DLQDVEMEQKQ
+340 DLQDVETEQKL

-361 KCKNA
+361 KCKSA
-366 EDFQMFRD
+366 EDFQLFRD
-374 SEPEYRLNLEALKER
+374 SEPVYRCKLEALKER

-401 RCCFQEMSRVEEML
+401 RCCAQEISRAAEAL
-415 ERMIPVDEMDEITD
+415 DRMFPVDDMEEITD
-429 IYDVEIPDNPYK
+429 IYDVEVPENPFK
-441 KVAIAV
+441 EIAV
-447 EEVAVSNEPK
+447 AVDEVAVSDELK
-457 SIVVPDVETVTE
+457 SLAISPVEKVTGLARE
-469 LVRAVE
+469 DEARN
-475 PMIIVPGPTIEPV
+475 IVPEPTSEPV
-488 IEPVIEPIIEI
+488 IKLIIETLDTVEGEI
-499 ADVVSGET
+499 IVSDIDEILVDASQRNDVKCME
-507 INPEIEESFV
+507 
-517 EVPQSTDVEC
+517 
-527 LRLPE
+527 LPKDL
-532 TVAEYRRLSLQEKAE
+532 AEYQRLSLQEKAE
-547 RFPFER
+547 GFPFEI
-553 LSGDKAFNYFMDY
+553 LPNDKAFNNFMDY
-566 LTDMGS
+566 LTVIGS
-572 RMGFSQAYDQFAE
+572 NMGFSEAYDEFAE

-592 IQEQKLI
+592 MQEEKLV

-605 SLDLCDIM
+605 SMNLCDIM
-613 GMTPELFRQ
+613 GMTPELFQQ

-629 MVFRLEELDYKIGVK
+629 MVFHLEELDYKVGVK

-653 GIEKDL
+653 GIQKDL

-678 KDEKVWRR
+678 KDDKEWRR

>member
-29 LKPEKLGNANLV
+29 LKPEKLGDANLV
-41 GGINCLPETAFEM
+41 GGINCLPEKAYEM
-54 MKATKKMFQ
+54 MKATKMMFQ

-92 RFAKELL
+92 RFAEELL

-118 HVVLNSVN
+118 HIVLNSVN

-228 RFKRIDTISEDFTR
+228 RFKRIDTISEDFSR
-242 ENINALIRYG
+242 ENINALIRYR
-252 DSNSARPKVY
+252 DSSNARPKVY

-287 LRLIEKKRFYYKS
+287 LRLIEKKRFHFKS
-300 AHYYEA
+300 AHYHEA

-314 EEYLLIVNHDVHS
+314 EEYLMIVNNDVHS
-327 LTDLMDLTNNLQK
+327 LPDLINLSNKLQN
-340 DLQDVEMEQKQ
+340 DLQDVETEQKQ

-361 KCKNA
+361 KCKNP
-366 EDFQMFRD
+366 EDFQSFRD
-374 SEPEYRLNLEALKER
+374 SEPAYRCKLEALKER

-401 RCCFQEMSRVEEML
+401 RCCTQEISRAVEAL
-415 ERMIPVDEMDEITD
+415 DRMFPVDEMEEITD
-429 IYDVEIPDNPYK
+429 IYDVKVPENPFK
-441 KVAIAV
+441 EVAMAV
-447 EEVAVSNEPK
+447 DEVAVSDESK
-457 SIVVPDVETVTE
+457 SLAIQPVEKATG
-469 LVRAVE
+469 LARDD
-475 PMIIVPGPTIEPV
+475 
-488 IEPVIEPIIEI
+488 EPIITVPKPSIDPVYDSVIESSDMVEGEI
-499 ADVVSGET
+499 IVSD
-507 INPEIEESFV
+507 IDEIPV
-517 EVPQSTDVEC
+517 DVPQSNDVE
-527 LRLPE
+527 RMELPKLL
-532 TVAEYRRLSLQEKAE
+532 AEYQRLSLQEKAE

-553 LSGDKAFNYFMDY
+553 LLDDKAFNYFMDY
-566 LTDMGS
+566 LTEIGS
-572 RMGFSQAYDQFAE
+572 SMGFSEAYDEFAE

-592 IQEQKLI
+592 IQEQKLV

-605 SLDLCDIM
+605 SMDLCDIM
-613 GMTPELFRQ
+613 GMIPELFQQ

-629 MVFRLEELDYKIGVK
+629 MVFHPEELDYKVGVM

-653 GIEKDL
+653 GIQKDL

-678 KDEKVWRR
+678 KDEKERRR

>member
-18 DVHLKQAIAYI
+18 DVHLKQAITYI
-29 LKPEKLGNANLV
+29 LKPEKLGDANLV
-41 GGINCLPETAFEM
+41 GGINCLPEKAYEM
-54 MKATKKMFQ
+54 MKAKKKMFQ

-74 ISLKPGEGTPE
+74 ISLRPGEGTPE

-92 RFAKELL
+92 RFAEELL

-118 HVVLNSVN
+118 HIVLNSVD
-126 MVNGHKYQY
+126 MVNGYKFQY

-182 TTLIKD
+182 TTLIKE

-217 KHIAVKAPGMK
+217 KHIAMKAPGMK
-228 RFKRIDTISEDFTR
+228 RFKRIDTISEDFSR

-252 DSNSARPKVY
+252 DSSNARPKVY

-287 LRLIEKKRFYYKS
+287 LRLIEKKRFHYKS

-327 LTDLMDLTNNLQK
+327 LPDLIDLSNKLQN
-340 DLQDVEMEQKQ
+340 DLQDVETEQKQ

-366 EDFQMFRD
+366 DDFQMFRD
-374 SEPEYRLNLEALKER
+374 SEPEYRRKLEALKER

-401 RCCFQEMSRVEEML
+401 RCCAKEISRAAEAL
-415 ERMIPVDEMDEITD
+415 DRMFPVDEMEEITN
-429 IYDVEIPDNPYK
+429 IYDVEVPENPFK
-441 KVAIAV
+441 EVAVAV
-447 EEVAVSNEPK
+447 DEVAVSDESKSLAIPPVEVMTGIAWKDEP
-457 SIVVPDVETVTE
+457 
-469 LVRAVE
+469 RN
-475 PMIIVPGPTIEPV
+475 IVPEPTIEPV
-488 IEPVIEPIIEI
+488 IESIIETI
-499 ADVVSGET
+499 VTVDSVINVSD
-507 INPEIEESFV
+507 NDEILV
-517 EVPQSTDVEC
+517 GVPQSNDVE
-527 LRLPE
+527 RVELPK
-532 TVAEYRRLSLQEKAE
+532 VLAEYQRLSLQEKAE

-553 LSGDKAFNYFMDY
+553 LPDDEAFHYFMDY
-566 LTDMGS
+566 LTEIGS
-572 RMGFSQAYDQFAE
+572 SMGFSEAYDEFAE

-592 IQEQKLI
+592 KQEEKLV

-613 GMTPELFRQ
+613 GMTPESFQQ

-629 MVFRLEELDYKIGVK
+629 MVFHLGELDYKVGVK
-644 VYRGVLEKL
+644 IYRGVLEKL
-653 GIEKDL
+653 GIQKDL

-678 KDEKVWRR
+678 KDDKEWRR

>member
-18 DVHLKQAIAYI
+18 DVHLKQAITYI
-29 LKPEKLGNANLV
+29 LKPEKLGDANLV
-41 GGINCLPETAFEM
+41 GGINCLPETAYEM

-92 RFAKELL
+92 RFAEELL

-118 HVVLNSVN
+118 HIVLNSVN
-126 MVNGHKYQY
+126 MVNGHKFQY

-196 AEDERHF
+196 AEDECHF

-228 RFKRIDTISEDFTR
+228 RFKRIDTISEDFSR

-252 DSNSARPKVY
+252 DSSNARPKVY
-262 TFNPIYVKRAKLSK
+262 TFNPIYVKQAKLSK

-287 LRLIEKKRFYYKS
+287 LRLIEKKRFHYKS

-314 EEYLLIVNHDVHS
+314 EEYLMIVNHDVHS
-327 LTDLMDLTNNLQK
+327 LPDLIDLSNKLKN
-340 DLQDVEMEQKQ
+340 DLQDVETEQKQ

-374 SEPEYRLNLEALKER
+374 SEPEYKCKLEALKER

-401 RCCFQEMSRVEEML
+401 RCCAKETSRAAEAL
-415 ERMIPVDEMDEITD
+415 DRMFPVDEMEEITD
-429 IYDVEIPDNPYK
+429 VYDVEVPENPFK
-441 KVAIAV
+441 EAAVAV
-447 EEVAVSNEPK
+447 DEVAVLDEAK
-457 SIVVPDVETVTE
+457 SLAVPPVETMTE
-469 LVRAVE
+469 LVVTEE
-475 PMIIVPGPTIEPV
+475 PLSIVSEPV
-488 IEPVIEPIIEI
+488 IESVIVPVIETSDIVESEIIRP
-499 ADVVSGET
+499 DVDETLVDVS
-507 INPEIEESFV
+507 
-517 EVPQSTDVEC
+517 QSNNEDRME
-527 LRLPE
+527 LPK
-532 TVAEYRRLSLQEKAE
+532 TLAEYRRLTLQEKAE

-553 LSGDKAFNYFMDY
+553 LADDKTFHYFMDY
-566 LTDMGS
+566 LTEIGNS
-572 RMGFSQAYDQFAE
+572 MGFSEAYDEFAE
-585 ISECWDK
+585 ISACWIK
-592 IQEQKLI
+592 IQEQNLV
-599 EREVEK
+599 EREVEI
-605 SLDLCDIM
+605 SMDLCDVM
-613 GMTPELFRQ
+613 GLTPELFEQ

-629 MVFRLEELDYKIGVK
+629 MVFHLEELDYKVGIK

-653 GIEKDL
+653 GIQKDL
-659 MDIYDEFDE
+659 MEVYDEFDE
-668 VYTESMTDKK
+668 VYAESMTDKK
-678 KDEKVWRR
+678 KDEKERRR

>member
-1 MAITKVMHM
+1 M

-29 LKPEKLGNANLV
+29 LKPEKLGDANLV
-41 GGINCLPETAFEM
+41 GGINCLPEKAYEM
-54 MKATKKMFQ
+54 MKGTKIMFQ

-92 RFAKELL
+92 RFAEELL

-118 HVVLNSVN
+118 HIVLNSVN
-126 MVNGHKYQY
+126 MINGYKFQY

-228 RFKRIDTISEDFTR
+228 RFKRIDTISEDFSR

-252 DSNSARPKVY
+252 DSSNARPKVY

-287 LRLIEKKRFYYKS
+287 LRLIEKKRFHYKS
-300 AHYYEA
+300 AHYCEA
-306 IKQMHLLQ
+306 IKQMHLIQ

-327 LTDLMDLTNNLQK
+327 LPDLIDISNKLQN
-340 DLQDVEMEQKQ
+340 DLQDVETEQKL

-361 KCKNA
+361 KCKSA
-366 EDFQMFRD
+366 EDFQLFRD
-374 SEPEYRLNLEALKER
+374 SEPVYRCKLEALKER

-401 RCCFQEMSRVEEML
+401 RCCAQEISRAAEAL
-415 ERMIPVDEMDEITD
+415 DRMFPVDDMEEITD
-429 IYDVEIPDNPYK
+429 IYDVEVPENPFK
-441 KVAIAV
+441 EIAV
-447 EEVAVSNEPK
+447 AVDEVAVSDELK
-457 SIVVPDVETVTE
+457 SLAISPVEKVTGLARE
-469 LVRAVE
+469 DEARN
-475 PMIIVPGPTIEPV
+475 IVPEPTSEPV
-488 IEPVIEPIIEI
+488 IKLIIETLDTVEGEI
-499 ADVVSGET
+499 IVSDIDEILVDASQRNDVKCME
-507 INPEIEESFV
+507 
-517 EVPQSTDVEC
+517 
-527 LRLPE
+527 LPKDL
-532 TVAEYRRLSLQEKAE
+532 AEYQRLSLQEKAE
-547 RFPFER
+547 GFPFEI
-553 LSGDKAFNYFMDY
+553 LPNDKAFNNFMDY
-566 LTDMGS
+566 LTVIGS
-572 RMGFSQAYDQFAE
+572 NMGFSEAYDEFAE

-592 IQEQKLI
+592 MQEEKLV

-605 SLDLCDIM
+605 SMNLCDIM
-613 GMTPELFRQ
+613 GMTPELFQQ

-629 MVFRLEELDYKIGVK
+629 MVFHLEELDYKVGVK

-653 GIEKDL
+653 GIQKDL

-678 KDEKVWRR
+678 KDDKEWRR

>member
-18 DVHLKQAIAYI
+18 DVHLKQAITYI
-29 LKPEKLGNANLV
+29 LKPEKLGDANLV
-41 GGINCLPETAFEM
+41 GGINCLPEKAYEM
-54 MKATKKMFQ
+54 MKGTKMMFQ

-92 RFAKELL
+92 RFAEELL

-118 HVVLNSVN
+118 HIVLNSVN
-126 MVNGHKYQY
+126 MVNGHKFQY
-135 HNGDWKAIIQ
+135 HNGDWKATIQ

-188 DVNYCALL
+188 DVSYCAML

-252 DSNSARPKVY
+252 DRSNARPKVY

-287 LRLIEKKRFYYKS
+287 LRLIEKKRFHFKS

-314 EEYLLIVNHDVHS
+314 EEYLMIVNHDMHS
-327 LTDLMDLTNNLQK
+327 IADLMDLTNKLQN
-340 DLQDVEMEQKQ
+340 DLQDVETEQKQ
-351 LYSERGIEKR
+351 LYSKRGVEKR

-374 SEPEYRLNLEALKER
+374 SEPEYRCKLEALKER

-401 RCCFQEMSRVEEML
+401 RCCAKEISRAAETL
-415 ERMIPVDEMDEITD
+415 DRMFPVDEMEEITD
-429 IYDVEIPDNPYK
+429 IYDVEVPENPYK
-441 KVAIAV
+441 EVVVAV
-447 EEVAVSNEPK
+447 DEVAFSDELKSLAISPVEKVTGLAREDEP
-457 SIVVPDVETVTE
+457 I
-469 LVRAVE
+469 
-475 PMIIVPGPTIEPV
+475 IIVPEPSIDPVYDSV
-488 IEPVIEPIIEI
+488 IESSDMVE
-499 ADVVSGET
+499 GET
-507 INPEIEESFV
+507 IVS
-517 EVPQSTDVEC
+517 D
-527 LRLPE
+527 
-532 TVAEYRRLSLQEKAE
+532 VAEILVDVSQRNDVKCMELPKDLAEYQRLSLQEKAE

-553 LSGDKAFNYFMDY
+553 LADDKTFNYFMDY
-566 LTDMGS
+566 LTEIGS
-572 RMGFSQAYDQFAE
+572 GMGFSEAYDEFAE

-592 IQEQKLI
+592 IQEERLV

-605 SLDLCDIM
+605 SMDLCDIM
-613 GMTPELFRQ
+613 GMTPELFKQ
-622 ASADIRA
+622 ASVDIRA
-629 MVFRLEELDYKIGVK
+629 MVFHLEELDYKVGVK

-653 GIEKDL
+653 GIQKEL

-678 KDEKVWRR
+678 KDDKERRR

>member
-18 DVHLKQAIAYI
+18 DVHLKQAITYI
-29 LKPEKLGNANLV
+29 LNPKKLGDANLV
-41 GGINCLPETAFEM
+41 GGINCLPEKAYEM

-92 RFAKELL
+92 RFSEELL

-113 EHLHA
+113 EHLQA
-118 HVVLNSVN
+118 HIVLNSVN
-126 MVNGHKYQY
+126 MVNGHKFQY

-161 AEYSKD
+161 AEYRKD

-188 DVNYCALL
+188 DVNYCAML

-252 DSNSARPKVY
+252 DSSIARPKVY
-262 TFNPIYVKRAKLSK
+262 TFNPIYVKRARLSK

-287 LRLIEKKRFYYKS
+287 LRLIEKKRFHYKS

-306 IKQMHLLQ
+306 IIQMHLLQ
-314 EEYLLIVNHDVHS
+314 EEYLLIVNYDVHS
-327 LTDLMDLTNNLQK
+327 LTDLMDLTNKIQN

-351 LYSERGIEKR
+351 LYSEPGIEKR

-374 SEPEYRLNLEALKER
+374 SEPEYRCKLEELKER

-401 RCCFQEMSRVEEML
+401 RCCAKEISRAAEAL
-415 ERMIPVDEMDEITD
+415 DRIFPVDKMEDIAD
-429 IYDVEIPDNPYK
+429 IYEVEVPVNPFK
-441 KVAIAV
+441 
-447 EEVAVSNEPK
+447 EVATLDEVAESDESISSTVLPVEKATGLARDDEP
-457 SIVVPDVETVTE
+457 I
-469 LVRAVE
+469 
-475 PMIIVPGPTIEPV
+475 IIVPEPSIDLVFDSV
-488 IEPVIEPIIEI
+488 IESS
-499 ADVVSGET
+499 DVVEGGT
-507 INPEIEESFV
+507 IVSDIDEIPV
-517 EVPQSTDVEC
+517 GVQQSNDVA
-527 LRLPE
+527 RLELPK
-532 TVAEYRRLSLQEKAE
+532 TLAEYRRLSLQEKAK

-553 LSGDKAFNYFMDY
+553 FADDKAFNYFMEY
-566 LTDMGS
+566 LAEIRSD
-572 RMGFSQAYDQFAE
+572 MGFSEAYDEFTK

-592 IQEQKLI
+592 MQEEKLV

-605 SLDLCDIM
+605 SMYQCEIM
-613 GMTPELFRQ
+613 GMTPELFQQ

-629 MVFRLEELDYKIGVK
+629 MAFHLEELDYKVGVK

-678 KDEKVWRR
+678 KDEKDWRR

>member
-1 MAITKVMHM
+1 M

-18 DVHLKQAIAYI
+18 DVHLKQAITYI
-29 LKPEKLGNANLV
+29 LNPEKLGDANLV
-41 GGINCLPETAFEM
+41 GGINCLPETAYEM

-74 ISLKPGEGTPE
+74 ISLRPGEGTPE
-85 QMYDIAM
+85 KMYDIAM
-92 RFAKELL
+92 RFAEELL

-118 HVVLNSVN
+118 HIVLNSVN
-126 MVNGHKYQY
+126 MVNGYKFQY
-135 HNGDWKAIIQ
+135 HNGDWKEIIQ

-167 PKNMSRPEWERENSY
+167 PKNMSRPEWEKENSY

-228 RFKRIDTISEDFTR
+228 RFKRIDTISEDFSR
-242 ENINALIRYG
+242 ENIKALIRYG
-252 DSNSARPKVY
+252 DSSVARPKVY

-287 LRLIEKKRFYYKS
+287 LRLIEKKRFHYKS

-314 EEYLLIVNHDVHS
+314 EEYLMIVNHDVHS
-327 LTDLMDLTNNLQK
+327 LPDLIDLLNKIQN
-340 DLQDVEMEQKQ
+340 DLQDVETEQKQ

-361 KCKNA
+361 KCKNVD
-366 EDFQMFRD
+366 DFQLFRD
-374 SEPEYRLNLEALKER
+374 SEPEYRCKLEELKER

-401 RCCFQEMSRVEEML
+401 RCCTQEISRAAEAL
-415 ERMIPVDEMDEITD
+415 DRMFPIDEMEEITD
-429 IYDVEIPDNPYK
+429 IYDVEIPENPFK
-441 KVAIAV
+441 KVVVAVDEVAIADEAKRIAV
-447 EEVAVSNEPK
+447 PQLEET
-457 SIVVPDVETVTE
+457 IE
-469 LVRAVE
+469 LTREDE
-475 PMIIVPGPTIEPV
+475 PMIIVPEPTIQTATDSVVETSDRV
-488 IEPVIEPIIEI
+488 EGKMIFSDIDEI
-499 ADVVSGET
+499 LVG
-507 INPEIEESFV
+507 
-517 EVPQSTDVEC
+517 VPQSNDVE
-527 LRLPE
+527 RVELPKAL
-532 TVAEYRRLSLQEKAE
+532 AEYQRLSLQDKVE

-553 LSGDKAFNYFMDY
+553 LPDDKAFHYFMDY
-566 LTDMGS
+566 LTEIGS
-572 RMGFSQAYDQFAE
+572 SMGFSEAYDEFAE
-585 ISECWDK
+585 ISEYWDK
-592 IQEQKLI
+592 KQEEKLV
-599 EREVEK
+599 EGEVEK
-605 SLDLCDIM
+605 SMNLCDIM
-613 GMTPELFRQ
+613 GMTPELFQR
-622 ASADIRA
+622 ASADIRS
-629 MVFRLEELDYKIGVK
+629 MVFHLEELDYKVGVK

-653 GIEKDL
+653 GIQKDL
-659 MDIYDEFDE
+659 MEIYDEFDE
-668 VYTESMTDKK
+668 VYRESMTDKK
-678 KDEKVWRR
+678 KDEKDLRR